1 MERGI
6 DMFTPMKKTLKKSP
20 ATFYK
25 NVNDFKRALLTV
37 IDLLREAAE
46 KDAGS
51 IKMGDFQI
59 DLDADGFAKVD
70 DIVAFLKW
78 RFSELSYINRN
89 HVIELYFK
97 DRDQK
102 ILINGEDL
110 IKYKIVKYVQPPQ
123 TLYFG
128 TLKNLAERMR
138 DSGLKSHTK
147 KYIKLY
153 ETTEMAEDFAKKFAT
168 REDDEVVVLEVN
180 AGRAFSDGMKFSTYK
195 DGEYIIVK
203 VDRKY
208 IV

>member
-1 MERGI
+1 
-6 DMFTPMKKTLKKSP
+6 MKKTISKSP

-25 NVNDFKRALLTV
+25 NSNDLKLALLSV
-37 IDLLREAAE
+37 IEMLREAADKE
-46 KDAGS
+46 AET
-51 IKMGDFQI
+51 IMIGDFQI
-59 DLDADGFAKVD
+59 SLDSNGFAKID
-70 DIVAFLKW
+70 NIVAFLKW
-78 RFSELSYINRN
+78 RFPELYYINRN

-102 ILINGEDL
+102 ILINGDDL

-128 TLKNLAERMR
+128 TLKNLAERMKE
-138 DSGLKSHTK
+138 SGLKSHTK

-153 ETTEMAEDFAKKFAT
+153 ETAEMAEDFAKKFVT
-168 REDDEVVVLEVN
+168 REDDEVTVLEVN

-208 IV
+208 II